1 MTYHSSGD
9 YLVGIEYE
17 ALDDLH
23 GHFTIRRRVRMAELI
38 DELKGFVLNGHY
50 MPQFPPQAKPEVVYA
65 YDLNEKED
73 ADILGILDNLLN
85 KSINKEKRNGTY
97 IENSKKNS

>member
-1 MTYHSSGD
+1 MTYRSSGD

-17 ALDDLH
+17 AIDDIH
-23 GHFTIRRRVRMAELI
+23 GSFYIRRKVPMAELI

-50 MPQFPPQAKPEVVYA
+50 YPQFPPKAKPEVVYA

-73 ADILGILDNLLN
+73 ADILGIVDNLLN
-85 KSINKEKRNGTY
+85 ESIERSKNG
-97 IENSKKNS
+97 SSH

>member
-1 MTYHSSGD
+1 MSCHSSGD

-17 ALDDLH
+17 ALDDQH
-23 GHFTIRRRVRMAELI
+23 GHFTIRRRVPMAELI

-50 MPQFPPQAKPEVVYA
+50 FPQFPPEANPEIVYA

-73 ADILGILDNLLN
+73 ADIIGIVDNMLN
-85 KSINKEKRNGTY
+85 KSLERSNNGS
-97 IENSKKNS
+97 NH

>member
-23 GHFTIRRRVRMAELI
+23 GHFTIRRKVPMTELI
-38 DELKGFVLNGHY
+38 DELKGFMQNGHY
-50 MPQFPPQAKPEVVYA
+50 YPQFPPEANPSVVYA

-85 KSINKEKRNGTY
+85 KSINKEKRNGTN
-97 IENSKKNS
+97 IENSKENS